1 MSAPSATLAS
11 PFASQAPAPRA
22 VLALLA
28 LLVLNALLS
37 MTNWWP
43 TPLVKLDARLA
54 PEFAVFWVLLLA
66 IAWRGSRRQP
76 SAPLLKPR
84 TLSALAGVYLL
95 LVLGRYLD
103 TTAPALFAR
112 DLTLYWDAPQI
123 VRVVYVTLR
132 SYPLWLAA
140 LVVGSVVALLWGLY
154 RLVHWALSRAALDAA
169 PWAVRSP
176 AALFLTALALA
187 ASLANF
193 AGVQATWGFVSK
205 PAAPTYL
212 HQAWL
217 LWTSFNERDLHQ
229 NLPTSPSFD
238 GDLGLL
244 RGSDVNLVFL
254 ESYGQVAFGIPEID
268 QALRQPRAELQA
280 QVRAAG
286 MEVVSGFMTSTTYGG
301 RSELAHVSFL
311 SGLDTSTPWVH
322 DLLLTTDRPLLTTW
336 FRDRGFDVHALYPAL
351 SWDWPERSFY
361 RFGSFFD
368 ARDLDYRGPK
378 IGYWSV
384 PDQVTLARYQQQQPI
399 TADSPPRVLF
409 FPSITSHLPFHPVP
423 PHLADATLAL
433 QDNPFSAAQLAE
445 MAQQE
450 EQWFNMRPAY
460 TEMMRYNHLWVGG
473 WIAQPRVRDAVF
485 IVMGDHQP
493 AANITGPGASW
504 DVPVHIISSKPQL
517 LAHFKAHGFV
527 DGLTPSPKT
536 VGSLFDLT
544 PLLTSTGQ
552 PPL

>member
-1 MSAPSATLAS
+1 MSAHPAHPSS
-11 PFASQAPAPRA
+11 PVSLQQPLRR
-22 VLALLA
+22 VGQALLS

-43 TPLVKLDARLA
+43 TPFVKLDARLA
-54 PEFAVFWVLLLA
+54 PEFVVFWVLLLA
-66 IAWRGSRRQP
+66 IAWRGASRP
-76 SAPLLKPR
+76 PGAPLLRPR
-84 TLSALAGVYLL
+84 ALSALAGVYLL

-123 VRVVYVTLR
+123 VRVVLVTLR

-154 RLVHWALSRAALDAA
+154 RLLHWAVSRAALEAA

-176 AALFLTALALA
+176 LALLLTAVALA
-187 ASLANF
+187 VALANF
-193 AGVQATWGFVSK
+193 AGAQATWGYVSK
-205 PAAPTYL
+205 PATPTYW
-212 HQAWL
+212 HQARL
-217 LWTSFNERDLHQ
+217 LWTSFNERELHQ
-229 NLPTSPSFD
+229 NLPPSPSFA
-238 GDLGLL
+238 GGLGLL

-280 QVRAAG
+280 QIDAAG
-286 MEVVSGFMTSTTYGG
+286 MRVVSAFMTSTTYGG

-336 FRDRGFDVHALYPAL
+336 FKDRGYEVHALYPAL

-361 RFGSFFD
+361 RFDSFFD
-368 ARDLDYRGPK
+368 ARDLNYQGPK

-384 PDQVTLARYQQQQPI
+384 PDQVTLLRYQQLQPI
-399 TADSPPRVLF
+399 TASSPPRLLF

-423 PHLADATLAL
+423 PHLNDPALAL
-433 QDNPFSAAQLAE
+433 RENPFSAAQLAE
-445 MAQQE
+445 MAQQK

-460 TEMMRYNHLWVGG
+460 VDMMRYNHQWVGG

-504 DVPVHIISSKPQL
+504 DVPIHIISSKPEL
-517 LAHFKAHGFV
+517 LAHFKAQGFV
-527 DGLTPSPKT
+527 DGLTPGPRT
-536 VGSLFDLT
+536 AGSLFDLT
-544 PLLTSTGQ
+544 PLLMSTGLT
-552 PPL
+552 PL

>member
-1 MSAPSATLAS
+1 
-11 PFASQAPAPRA
+11 
-22 VLALLA
+22 LALLA

-84 TLSALAGVYLL
+84 TLSALAGVYML

-140 LVVGSVVALLWGLY
+140 LVVASVVVFLWALY
-154 RLVHWALSRAALDAA
+154 RLLRWAVGRAALDAA

-176 AALFLTALALA
+176 AALLLTALALA

-193 AGVQATWGFVSK
+193 AGAQATWDYVSR
-205 PAAPTYL
+205 PTTPTYW
-212 HQAWL
+212 HQARL

-229 NLPTSPSFD
+229 NLPASPSFA

-286 MEVVSGFMTSTTYGG
+286 MEVVSAFMTSTTYGG

-399 TADSPPRVLF
+399 TADSAPRVLF

-504 DVPVHIISSKPQL
+504 DVPVHIISSKPRL

-544 PLLTSTGQ
+544 PLLMSTGQ